1 MREGLSLENARSWIV
16 GLLVSLVALAI
27 AFWGVQPERVVQV
40 VKAADPIYLIPA
52 VGMIVVGLF
61 ARARSWHVL
70 LGERAPYGKVFWALN
85 EGYLLN
91 NVLPLRLGELGR
103 AYSVSQSG
111 QVTGGAALATV
122 VIERLIDVAVSL
134 AGLALAISAMAA
146 PVWAGQ
152 VLQAAGVVLAVL
164 LLGTTVLALN
174 QKNVMRL
181 VDHLPG
187 AGWMRVLKTMDDFA
201 RGLGEAARPSRLIRS
216 GAWSLLAWVTAWI
229 SLALVMRMFGL
240 PSSPVI
246 LIFVTGVTAFGA
258 ALPSSPGAVGV
269 YELSTVAALLVFGV
283 PQAVAV
289 SLAVLAHAL
298 SLVTTGGLGA
308 IGLAREGR
316 TILGLA
322 EQAQKFFRRAQE
334 TLVA

>member
-1 MREGLSLENARSWIV
+1 
-16 GLLVSLVALAI
+16 
-27 AFWGVQPERVVQV
+27 
-40 VKAADPIYLIPA
+40 
-52 VGMIVVGLF
+52 
-61 ARARSWHVL
+61 
-70 LGERAPYGKVFWALN
+70 
-85 EGYLLN
+85 
-91 NVLPLRLGELGR
+91 
-103 AYSVSQSG
+103 
-111 QVTGGAALATV
+111 
-122 VIERLIDVAVSL
+122 
-134 AGLALAISAMAA
+134 
-146 PVWAGQ
+146 
-152 VLQAAGVVLAVL
+152 
-164 LLGTTVLALN
+164 
-174 QKNVMRL
+174 
-181 VDHLPG
+181 
-187 AGWMRVLKTMDDFA
+187 
-201 RGLGEAARPSRLIRS
+201 LIRS
-216 GAWSLLAWVTAWI
+216 GGWSLLAWVTAWI

>member
-1 MREGLSLENARSWIV
+1 LQNSRSWLV
-16 GLLVSLVALAI
+16 GLIVSLVALAI
-27 AFWGVQPERVVQV
+27 AFWGVRPARVVEV
-40 VKAADPIYLIPA
+40 LAGVKAIFLLPA
-52 VGMIVVGLF
+52 ALMIVLGLF
-61 ARARSWHVL
+61 ARARSWFVL
-70 LGERAPYGKVFWALN
+70 LGERAPYGRVFWALN

-103 AYSVSQSG
+103 AYSVSQSSP
-111 QVTGGAALATV
+111 VTGGAALATV

-152 VLQAAGVVLAVL
+152 VLQAAGVALAILVLAAA
-164 LLGTTVLALN
+164 VLALN
-174 QKNVMRL
+174 QRNILRL
-181 VDHLPG
+181 VDRLPG
-187 AGWMRVLKTMDDFA
+187 QGWLKVLRTMDDFA
-201 RGLGEAARPSRLIRS
+201 RGLGEAARPARLLRS
-216 GAWSLLAWVTAWI
+216 GFWSLGAWVTAWI
-229 SLALVMRMFGL
+229 SLELMLAAFGTSA
-240 PSSPVI
+240 PPMT

-283 PQAVAV
+283 SQEVAV

-298 SLVTTGGLGA
+298 SLVTTGALGA

-322 EQAQKFFRRAQE
+322 GQAQKFFRRSQE